1 MATLTIKN
9 VPERLVRRLKVQA
22 VQHRRSLNNEVIASL
37 ETVAQATPV
46 DAETILARARAVRR
60 TPVGVKL
67 TDRLLARLKSKGRA

>member
-37 ETVAQATPV
+37 EAVAQATPV

>member
-37 ETVAQATPV
+37 EGVTQAAPV
-46 DAETILARARAVRR
+46 DPEAFLARARAVRR

-67 TDRLLARLKSKGRA
+67 TDRLLRRLKTEGRL